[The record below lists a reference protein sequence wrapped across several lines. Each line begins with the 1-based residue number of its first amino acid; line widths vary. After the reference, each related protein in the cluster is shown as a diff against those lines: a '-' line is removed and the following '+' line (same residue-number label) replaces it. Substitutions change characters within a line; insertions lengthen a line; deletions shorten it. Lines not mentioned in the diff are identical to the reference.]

1 MHSHEADI
9 YVSFMP
15 HRTIR
20 RSAFTN
26 SGRTSGHAV
35 WRTDLT
41 DLIVL
46 VLGTGGIL
54 FMAAY
59 AALCDRI

>member
-1 MHSHEADI
+1 MQT
-9 YVSFMP
+9 SFVP
-15 HRTIR
+15 HR
-20 RSAFTN
+20 AFTPRRPIQRRPDPI
-26 SGRTSGHAV
+26 GATV
-35 WRTDLT
+35 L

-54 FMAAY
+54 LMAAY